1 MWYDENGERA
11 DWKRIMRL
19 RGGMVMR
26 WRNAVWEGHA
36 KQLVTGVVLAALVV
50 APSSVWALDGVDL
63 VASVGMG
70 LEIDDYDYA
79 EFAPAFWAR
88 EDETDAGIGGKLS
101 LGTMF
106 YNSLELGLSLL
117 ESYAPDDDLFRLS
130 PAVYLVQHIDI
141 NRDVGIYVGPQLG
154 GTYYDINDKHI
165 DDFGFSAGAL
175 VGLTWSSGI
184 FVEYNFLWTDIDTHR
199 RLRDVEGDLYSHLL
213 LVGLRFEF

>member
-1 MWYDENGERA
+1 
-11 DWKRIMRL
+11 MR
-19 RGGMVMR
+19 RG
-26 WRNAVWEGHA
+26 NAVSEGNA
-36 KQLVTGVVLAALVV
+36 KLAATGVVLAVLLVI
-50 APSSVWALDGVDL
+50 APASVQALDGVDL

-79 EFAPAFWAR
+79 EFAPRFWVQ
-88 EDETDAGIGGKLS
+88 EDDSDAGIGGKLS

-106 YNSLELGLSLL
+106 FDSLELGLSLL
-117 ESYAPDDDLFRLS
+117 ESYTPDDDLFRLS
-130 PAVYLVQHIDI
+130 PAVYLVQHFDI
-141 NRDVGIYVGPQLG
+141 NRDTALYVGPQLG
-154 GTYYDINDKHI
+154 GTYYDIEDKHV

-199 RLRDVEGDLYSHLL
+199 RLRDVEGDLYTHLL